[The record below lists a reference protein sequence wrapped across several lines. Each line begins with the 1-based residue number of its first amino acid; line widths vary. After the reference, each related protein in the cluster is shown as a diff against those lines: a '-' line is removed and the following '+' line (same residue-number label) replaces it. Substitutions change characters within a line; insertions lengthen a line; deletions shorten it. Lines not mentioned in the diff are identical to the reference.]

1 MKRAVVNPIVIGS
14 PVKFDS
20 EHGVQQGKVCAM
32 KTDLSN
38 GCSVAAVEVPGT
50 LDGQPWHVPVIQLQH
65 IGA

>member
-1 MKRAVVNPIVIGS
+1 MMRAAANPITVGT

-20 EHGVQQGKVCAM
+20 EHGTQLGKVSAM

-50 LDGQPWHVPVIQLQH
+50 LDGQPWHVPVTQLQH
-65 IGA
+65 AGA